1 MSNNDLVVVIP
12 GIGGSTLERGTIPLW
27 STKPGKLIT
36 ALTVLTTHLQT
47 LQLLTGSAMRPP
59 TTGAGGHGDLKPA
72 CNTGALV
79 TSTRVPTTCTP
90 PAASVHA
97 D

>member
-47 LQLLTGSAMRPP
+47 LQLPDGIGDEAPDDGVR
-59 TTGAGGHGDLKPA
+59 AGTAISSLHVDRA
-72 CNTGALV
+72 
-79 TSTRVPTTCTP
+79 
-90 PAASVHA
+90 H
-97 D
+97 